1 MQILTK
7 RIKDFS
13 KVDRWREEVKLG
25 GLGSLN
31 NKKTIGYYEK

>member
-1 MQILTK
+1 MQTPTQI
-7 RIKDFS
+7 IKDIS
-13 KVDRWREEVKLG
+13 KVDRWREKMKLG